1 MVGRR
6 NNIIS
11 LDRSGQTSGQDKS
24 VEQNRAV
31 IGGCRQAMSRGLDM
45 LGESLF
51 EKLDDALY
59 KLADKA
65 DSNDK
70 QTRYFDAMRDVRKER
85 EAIEESFQAAIL
97 SGYDNFWRARP
108 DASASQAQGEVD
120 FDSLALMESDTLEEE
135 LAISSMVA
143 RGDNICLRELYALEQ
158 RFSKLLNGMP
168 VESKHNPL
176 APEKICNAFRSS
188 IQVLDIDIPTKLVIY
203 KVFEQEVVSHLDEVY
218 AGINELLRDA
228 GVIPKLRP
236 MIRRTKVAAATSGR
250 LEEGAAG
257 GGDYPGGYAG
267 AESRENE
274 AASAELFDT
283 LRQLLAGM
291 QRSSPA
297 GAVFNPS
304 MPRADTDQVINAL
317 SALQHSDAIA
327 KSFDADAG
335 NIGYVDLKI
344 NLLQELRRIARNPE
358 IGSVKQVDSDTIDMV
373 SMLFEFILGDK
384 NIPDAMKLLLAQLQI
399 PVIKA
404 AIMDKGFFAKSTHPA
419 RRLLNDMARAVV
431 GWSGDK
437 DKSKNSLYGK
447 IESIVKRILSEFS
460 DDIGLYQEL
469 GEELNRF
476 LENEERGSEVAER
489 RTTQIARGKEQLG
502 VAKRRVKAEIDRR
515 IKGQID
521 VPLAVVNLLN
531 EGWKDVL
538 MLHFLRR
545 GAKSKE
551 WLDALTTMDRLIW
564 TVEPK
569 GDSGERERLLREIP
583 DVISIMRREMSDIL
597 CDQHMMSRLFK
608 DLERVHLNCLQ
619 GKTVPAE
626 LLADKVAQQEPSDD
640 GSAADAA
647 KISPNPLPPREA
659 EKYKR
664 LAESIPLGSWLEIKE
679 KGGVKS
685 RIKLSWRSS
694 VSDNYLFV
702 NRKGIKA
709 KEMDVAELALAL
721 RVGSAF
727 VIAGAE
733 DPLMDR
739 AFAAMIASL
748 KGTGNS
754 APEPA

>member
-1 MVGRR
+1 MAGRR

-11 LDRSGQTSGQDKS
+11 LDRSGLTNGQAKS
-24 VEQNRAV
+24 VEQNRA
-31 IGGCRQAMSRGLDM
+31 IIDSCRQAMSRGMGM
-45 LGESLF
+45 LGETLF
-51 EKLDDALY
+51 EKLDDTLY

-65 DSNDK
+65 ESNDL

-85 EAIEESFQAAIL
+85 EGIEESFLAVIL
-97 SGYDNFWRARP
+97 SGYDNFWRSWSSSTVSNTQ
-108 DASASQAQGEVD
+108 DEVD
-120 FDSLALMESDTLEEE
+120 FDSLALIESDTLEEE

-168 VESKHNPL
+168 VESRNNPL
-176 APEKICNAFRSS
+176 APDKICNAFRSS
-188 IQVLDIDIPTKLVIY
+188 IQVLDTDIPTKLVIY

-250 LEEGAAG
+250 LGDGAAG
-257 GGDYPGGYAG
+257 SVDYQRGGALSHED
-267 AESRENE
+267 EE
-274 AASAELFDT
+274 ASAELFDT

-291 QRSSPA
+291 HGSSPTV
-297 GAVFNPS
+297 GVFNPS
-304 MPRADTDQVINAL
+304 MPRADTAQVINAL

-327 KSFDADAG
+327 KSYDADNG
-335 NIGYVDLKI
+335 NIGYVNLKS
-344 NLLQELRRIARNPE
+344 NLLQELRAVAGNQE

-373 SMLFEFILGDK
+373 SMLFEFILGDN

-399 PVIKA
+399 PIIKA
-404 AIMDKGFFAKSTHPA
+404 AILDKGFFAKSSHPA

-431 GWSGDK
+431 GWSGEK

-447 IESIVKRILSEFS
+447 IESIVKRVLSDFNE
-460 DDIGLYQEL
+460 DISLYAEL

-476 LENEERGSEVAER
+476 LENEQRGSEAAER

-502 VAKRRVKAEIDRR
+502 VAKRRVKTEIGRR
-515 IKGQID
+515 IKGQAEI
-521 VPLAVVNLLN
+521 PLAVVNLLN

-551 WLDALTTMDRLIW
+551 WLDALDVMDRLIW

-569 GDSGERERLLREIP
+569 GDPDEREKLLREIP
-583 DVISIMRREMSDIL
+583 DVVGIMRREMSDIL
-597 CDQHMMSRLFK
+597 CDQHMLSRLFK

-619 GKTVPAE
+619 GRKVPAE
-626 LLADKVAQQEPSDD
+626 LIAEDLAQEEFEETSSDD
-640 GSAADAA
+640 AAA
-647 KISPNPLPPREA
+647 KITSNPLPPREA
-659 EKYKR
+659 EKYKH

-679 KGGVKS
+679 KDGVKS

-748 KGTGNS
+748 KGSGNT